1 MEQVIA
7 GRYRLGALLGAG
19 GMARVVAAH
28 DLRLDRPV
36 AIKMAPASGIDR
48 VGRERFV
55 REARSLAG
63 FSHPNAVAVF
73 DAGEADGY
81 LYLVMELV
89 DGPSVAAG
97 LPSTARLTSTRHS
110 PSPRLCW
117 LRWARPTPRGSSTAT
132 SSRATSSSALAGR

>member
-7 GRYRLGALLGAG
+7 GRYRFGALLGAG
-19 GMARVVAAH
+19 GMARVVSAH

-63 FSHPNAVAVF
+63 FSI
-73 DAGEADGY
+73 
-81 LYLVMELV
+81 
-89 DGPSVAAG
+89 
-97 LPSTARLTSTRHS
+97 
-110 PSPRLCW
+110 
-117 LRWARPTPRGSSTAT
+117 PTPLQCSTPGRPTAT
-132 SSRATSSSALAGR
+132 STW